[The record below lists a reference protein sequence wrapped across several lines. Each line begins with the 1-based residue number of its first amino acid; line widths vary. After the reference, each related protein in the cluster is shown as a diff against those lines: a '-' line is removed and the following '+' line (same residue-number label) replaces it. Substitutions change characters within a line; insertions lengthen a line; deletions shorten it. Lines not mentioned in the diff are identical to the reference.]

1 MGHGPR
7 GYPRTWQRPLIQP
20 EGQQP
25 WTMSLFSGY
34 SVVALVSLKGAPW
47 CTWVSGLSG
56 DSHLTLGTLAS
67 PTLPGCAQPS
77 SWPTLGTSLAQL
89 PWSSQMGLR
98 SKRSCYLKKKILL
111 QAWPPSPCCSAPF
124 SYSKLERERE
134 CHGFEMSRDSV
145 PQRPWEICSA
155 TLTPV

>member
-20 EGQQP
+20 EGQRP

-56 DSHLTLGTLAS
+56 DSHLTLGTLAA

-98 SKRSCYLKKKILL
+98 SKSNCYLKKKNPFTSLAPLTLL
-111 QAWPPSPCCSAPF
+111 LSSIFIQQVG
-124 SYSKLERERE
+124 ERE
-134 CHGFEMSRDSV
+134 GMS
-145 PQRPWEICSA
+145 WI
-155 TLTPV
+155 